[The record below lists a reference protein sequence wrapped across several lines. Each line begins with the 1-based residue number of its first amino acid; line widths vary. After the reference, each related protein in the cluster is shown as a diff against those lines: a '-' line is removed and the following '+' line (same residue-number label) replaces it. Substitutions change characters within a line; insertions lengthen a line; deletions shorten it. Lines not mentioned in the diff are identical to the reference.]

1 MRCDAMNEAEVRAR
15 LRKIEALFA
24 RPGSAGERLAAEA
37 ASARIRARLAAFEES
52 EKTIEMKFSLTDAWS
67 RQLFLAL
74 SRRYGLTPYRYPR
87 QRRTTLMLKVPERFV
102 DETLWP
108 EFKQL
113 NRVLVD
119 YLSQVTERI
128 IREEVFAQTAEAEEI
143 DEPKRL
149 PG

>member
-1 MRCDAMNEAEVRAR
+1 MNEAEVRAR

-37 ASARIRARLAAFEES
+37 VS
-52 EKTIEMKFSLTDAWS
+52 
-67 RQLFLAL
+67 
-74 SRRYGLTPYRYPR
+74 
-87 QRRTTLMLKVPERFV
+87 ERFV

-108 EFKQL
+108 EFTAL

-149 PG
+149 PA